1 MCSPGGWGAHA
12 TLSAMT
18 SQERTRSG
26 QGDDRDPMAT
36 ARALDDL
43 VRSIDAGEVGASS
56 SERAYLIGAAEAL
69 RRLVDSGE
77 M

>member
-1 MCSPGGWGAHA
+1 
-12 TLSAMT
+12 
-18 SQERTRSG
+18 
-26 QGDDRDPMAT
+26 MAT